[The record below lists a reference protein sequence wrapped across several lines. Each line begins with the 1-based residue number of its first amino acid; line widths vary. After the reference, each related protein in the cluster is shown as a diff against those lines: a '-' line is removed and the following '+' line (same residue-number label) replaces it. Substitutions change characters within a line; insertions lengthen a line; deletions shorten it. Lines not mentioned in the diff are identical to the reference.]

1 MIVKFLTSQKRNV
14 VYRSRKVVKEKFGYS
29 VRLDLTKKKLDLLRR
44 ARELIED
51 RPEVDFECTDINCRL
66 VLKMANDNM
75 KWFSSESEL
84 NSILKI

>member
-1 MIVKFLTSQKRNV
+1 MTWQKRNV

-51 RPEVDFECTDINCRL
+51 RPEVDFVFTGINCRL

-75 KWFSSESEL
+75 KWFGGESEL